1 MKNINS
7 ITVFTFLLVA
17 AYSCNTTSKTQ
28 DNSKFNYDDL
38 YKVWVVDTII
48 DLGTDDFST
57 PNIEMDKNE
66 YKFTKDDTNPN
77 QGTRTTITPLGPSFA
92 APFTLEDGTINVD
105 AMHPLLKIDE
115 DMKLLPGSNIYGVP
129 IPPYKIIEL
138 SPTKLTLKN
147 KDITIKLKAK

>member
-1 MKNINS
+1 MKNINF
-7 ITVFTFLLVA
+7 VAAFTLLLVA
-17 AYSCNTTSKTQ
+17 AYSCKTASEAK
-28 DNSKFNYDDL
+28 NYSKFNYNDL

-48 DLGTDDFST
+48 VLNTDDVST

-92 APFTLEDGTINVD
+92 APFTLEDGIINID
-105 AMHPLLKIDE
+105 MMHPLLKIDE
-115 DMKLLPGSNIYGVP
+115 DMNLLPGSNIYGVP